1 MAGGYDV
8 TLDLYPEGPDGPVV
22 RATFAKGGNPDP
34 LAAHIMNRRSAK
46 EAFADTPVSGEKA
59 EQLHQYCEVHIDQ
72 ATVNRFKDI
81 TWLAQRL
88 EMNIPRT
95 LQESVKW
102 MRFGKADINA
112 SPDGIVL
119 GCPLLESMM
128 LAVSLHP
135 SSQAAQEYEEMKP
148 HFNAAYDLL
157 AQDGQTVQMLGRLGY
172 VPNTLRAPRWAL
184 ETKLRNG

>member
-34 LAAHIMNRRSAK
+34 LAAHIMNPRSAK
-46 EAFADTPVSGEKA
+46 EAFADTSVSGEKA

-72 ATVNRFKDI
+72 PTVNRLKDI

-95 LQESVKW
+95 LRESVKW

-128 LAVSLHP
+128 LVGILSRESRSDPNSQGFKEGVKVCEQMFAATPAFVSMT
-135 SSQAAQEYEEMKP
+135 ADG
-148 HFNAAYDLL
+148 NTR
-157 AQDGQTVQMLGRLGY
+157 QDQI
-172 VPNTLRAPRWAL
+172 
-184 ETKLRNG
+184 